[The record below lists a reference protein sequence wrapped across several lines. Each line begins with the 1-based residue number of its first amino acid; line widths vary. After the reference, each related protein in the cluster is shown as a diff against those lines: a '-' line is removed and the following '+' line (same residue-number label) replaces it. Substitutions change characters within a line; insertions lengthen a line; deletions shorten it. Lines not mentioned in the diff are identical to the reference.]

1 MKNIFKVLIFS
12 LFSFLLIE
20 GVNAESVVSDLKLEC
35 TSPVGYETT
44 FDCTLTGK
52 ISNSSNL
59 ESVEVTDI
67 TNSRM
72 FKTTNLINYDVKGMS
87 GTGIRLATY
96 TGKTNKISGK
106 ASVGLRIAYN
116 DIYFKYVTY
125 RLKIN
130 DTNANLSSIAVDNE
144 KIDNFNKDNTSY
156 SIKTNKEKITLGA
169 KVSSNRADVSGLGE
183 KKLACGSN
191 NFKINVVAESGDK
204 KTYSISINREC
215 NVSSDVALTNLKF
228 STGKLTTKFDPKV
241 NEYKLI
247 VDKNTSKISLTGEAK
262 TDLVVTGNL
271 KDKEINPGFNKFTI
285 TVAGKNNV
293 KKDYIIEV
301 IRQKDD
307 AYLSTLS
314 LSSGAINFD
323 RNIFNYETTVVYD
336 TINVDV
342 RAVPESGGKV
352 EIVGGK
358 NLKVGDN
365 FINVK
370 VISDTYSENNYKIK
384 LVRLKQDETIGDNPT
399 IKNIKIKD
407 YDINFDPNI
416 VNYSLKI
423 KNEKK
428 LDIEVITDDDST
440 KTEILGNKNLKDG
453 SIITIKSTSSGG
465 FVKLYKIA
473 ITKTNSLIYFI
484 VGIVFIICIIGII
497 IVLYLL
503 SRKQG
508 KVPIINASLLSRN
521 KEKTLNRNNN
531 SNRTLVG
538 NKNTRLNIDKDTK
551 DINPNNIITSNNTNQ
566 ENKKH
571 IDMIKCP
578 RCSFEMPSN
587 ISTCP
592 NCKLKLK

>member
-1 MKNIFKVLIFS
+1 MKNIFKVLVFS
-12 LFSFLLIE
+12 LFSFLIIE

-35 TSPVGYETT
+35 TSPIGYNTT

-52 ISNSSNL
+52 ISNSNNL
-59 ESVEVTDI
+59 TNIDVTDI
-67 TNSRM
+67 TNSKM

-87 GTGIRLATY
+87 GTGIKLATY
-96 TGKTNKISGK
+96 TGKTFNKSGK

-130 DTNANLSSIAVDNE
+130 DTDNNLNNITIDSE
-144 KIDNFNKDNTSY
+144 KIDNFNKDTTSY
-156 SIKTNKEKITLGA
+156 DLKTNKDKIKLGGSA
-169 KVSSNRADVSGLGE
+169 VSERADISGFGD
-183 KKLACGSN
+183 KKLACGIN
-191 NFKINVVAESGDK
+191 NFKINVTAESGDK
-204 KTYSISINREC
+204 KTYSVNITRNC
-215 NVSSDVALTNLKF
+215 DVSTDVILTNLKF
-228 STGKLTTKFDPKV
+228 STGKLLTKFDPKI

-247 VDKNTSKISLTGEAK
+247 VDKNTSKITITGEAK
-262 TDLVVTGNL
+262 EDLVVTGNV
-271 KDKEINPGFNKFTI
+271 KDKEINPGSNKFTI
-285 TVAGKNNV
+285 SVANKNNV
-293 KKDYIIEV
+293 KKDYIIDV

-323 RNIFNYETTVVYD
+323 RNIFNYETSVVYD

-358 NLKVGDN
+358 DLKVGDN
-365 FINVK
+365 YINVK
-370 VISDTYSENNYKIK
+370 IISDTYSENNYRIKI
-384 LVRLKQDETIGDNPT
+384 VRLKQDQTLGDNPS
-399 IKNIKIKD
+399 IKDIKIKN

-416 VNYSLKI
+416 ANYNLKI

-428 LDIEVITDDDST
+428 LDIEVITDDEDT
-440 KTEILGNKNLKDG
+440 KTEIIGNKNLKDG

-465 FVKLYKIA
+465 FVKLYKIV
-473 ITKTNSLIYFI
+473 ISKTNSIVYLI
-484 VGIVFIICIIGII
+484 VGIVFIVCIIGVL

-503 SRKQG
+503 SRKQT
-508 KVPIINASLLSRN
+508 KIPIINASLLSRN
-521 KEKTLNRNNN
+521 KDKNNDK
-531 SNRTLVG
+531 SID
-538 NKNTRLNIDKDTK
+538 NKRAINIDKKVDNK
-551 DINPNNIITSNNTNQ
+551 PNKEIKN
-566 ENKKH
+566 EKKNKT
-571 IDMIKCP
+571 DMIKCP
-578 RCSFEMPSN
+578 RCSFEMPNN

>member
-1 MKNIFKVLIFS
+1 MKNIFKVLLFS
-12 LFSFLLIE
+12 LFSFILIE
-20 GVNAESVVSDLKLEC
+20 GVNAESIVSDLKLDC

-52 ISNSSNL
+52 ISNSNDL
-59 ESVEVTDI
+59 TNIEVTDI

-125 RLKIN
+125 RLRIN
-130 DTNANLSSIAVDNE
+130 DTNNNLSNITVDKE
-144 KIDNFNKDNTSY
+144 KIDNFNKDTTNY
-156 SIKTNKEKITLGA
+156 SLKVNKDKISLGA
-169 KVSSNRADVSGLGE
+169 SSSSLRADISGLGN
-183 KKLACGSN
+183 KKLACGLN
-191 NFKINVVAESGDK
+191 NFKINVTAESGDK
-204 KTYSISINREC
+204 KTYSVNVTREC
-215 NVSSDVALTNLKF
+215 NASSDVILTNLKY
-228 STGKLTTKFDPKV
+228 STGKLTTKFDPKI

-247 VDKNTSKISLTGEAK
+247 VDKNTSKITLSGEAK
-262 TDLVVTGNL
+262 SDLVVTGNL
-271 KDKEINPGFNKFTI
+271 KDKQILPGSNKFTI
-285 TVAGKNNV
+285 TVAGKNNI
-293 KKDYIIEV
+293 KKDYIIDV

-370 VISDTYSENNYKIK
+370 IVSETYSENNYKIK
-384 LVRLKQDETIGDNPT
+384 IVRLKKDETIGDNPT
-399 IKNIKIKD
+399 IKDIKIKN

-416 VNYSLKI
+416 ANYSLKI

-428 LDIEVITDDDST
+428 LDIEVITDDSNT

-465 FVKLYKIA
+465 FVKLYKIV
-473 ITKTNSLIYFI
+473 ISKTNSIIYLI
-484 VGIVFIICIIGII
+484 VGIVFIISIIGVL

-503 SRKQG
+503 SRKQT
-508 KVPIINASLLSRN
+508 KIPLINANLLSKGKSKETPKNN
-521 KEKTLNRNNN
+521 KVNSMPIDNN
-531 SNRTLVG
+531 SPKV
-538 NKNTRLNIDKDTK
+538 NIDKKVNRNLDNK
-551 DINPNNIITSNNTNQ
+551 SNKNKKSNNKNNSLT
-566 ENKKH
+566 
-571 IDMIKCP
+571 DLIKCP
-578 RCSFEMPSN
+578 RCSFEMPNSYT
-587 ISTCP
+587 TCP